1 MISPVIIVVWR
12 HDFFVVF
19 EHVYECRRGE
29 GTRCNLG
36 KLRLHNQQP
45 LHLEVQSRRKTQ
57 SCELFAVGQEVR
69 CLGFLLDLVQTRQ
82 ARQRRGCLQ
91 VQ

>member
-12 HDFFVVF
+12 HNFFIF
-19 EHVYECRRGE
+19 EQVHECRREE